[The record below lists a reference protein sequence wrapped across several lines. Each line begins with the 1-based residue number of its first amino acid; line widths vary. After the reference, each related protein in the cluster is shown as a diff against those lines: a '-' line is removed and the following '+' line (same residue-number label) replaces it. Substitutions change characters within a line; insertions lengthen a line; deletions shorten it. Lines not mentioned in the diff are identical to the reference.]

1 MTICINMTLN
11 EKDLLKLIYKAIKKQ
26 KNFLEIFIVI

>member
-11 EKDLLKLIYKAIKKQ
+11 ERDLLKLIYKAIKK
-26 KNFLEIFIVI
+26 KILEFFIVI